1 MLAGPN
7 PRAPRGCTCDCVSNP
22 HFPTHGFNFVFR
34 EAYVLHPGAGLA
46 ECTPFAAIPGSCLV
60 GYSHLSA
67 LCRTIR
73 HGGATEFARVHC
85 SDVNKLVQAN

>member
-34 EAYVLHPGAGLA
+34 EAYILHPGAGLA

-67 LCRTIR
+67 LCEP
-73 HGGATEFARVHC
+73 GAAPSGMAAPQSLHAFTV
-85 SDVNKLVQAN
+85 VT